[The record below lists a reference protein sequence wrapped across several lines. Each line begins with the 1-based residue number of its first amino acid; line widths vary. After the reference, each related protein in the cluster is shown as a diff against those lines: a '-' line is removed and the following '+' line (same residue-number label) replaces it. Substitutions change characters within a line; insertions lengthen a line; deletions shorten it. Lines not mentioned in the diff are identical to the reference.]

1 MKTPYEVEKIAK
13 HANPP
18 PPVKV
23 LWFPPMNTSAT
34 HFQTAHPTI
43 HHTVHEVAH
52 LPPLMRLERGEP
64 VRDLADWQR
73 RREELQHLLLTTL
86 YGALP
91 RVPER
96 VQCEPLHHA
105 KVARMPGVRKR
116 SMRVRADGL
125 GVCTLTLWLPPADGP
140 LAVLLHGD
148 ACWSYATEAVQSAVL
163 ARGYALAEFNR
174 TEVFSDH
181 ATPQP
186 AQTTCDA
193 LAGQHVAAIAA
204 WAWGFHRAIDA
215 LLQLPEV
222 DAKRIAIVGHSRG
235 GKAALL
241 AGATDP
247 RIAVTGANNS
257 GAAGAGCFR
266 VRNPGAETLTDL
278 VHAFPH
284 WLAPAARSYCG
295 RDTELPIDQHFLKA
309 LIAPRALLC
318 TEALGD
324 AWANPHGTQHTH
336 EAAAEVYRWLG
347 VPERIAIQFREGGHS
362 HTLQDWTAMLDFMDA
377 CFSA

>member
-1 MKTPYEVEKIAK
+1 MQLNCGAAV
-13 HANPP
+13 
-18 PPVKV
+18 
-23 LWFPPMNTSAT
+23 
-34 HFQTAHPTI
+34 Q
-43 HHTVHEVAH
+43 
-52 LPPLMRLERGEP
+52 
-64 VRDLADWQR
+64 DLADWQR
-73 RREELQHLLLTTL
+73 RREELQQQLLSTL

-91 RVPER
+91 GTPDR
-96 VQCEPLHHA
+96 VQCELLHSA
-105 KVARMPGVRKR
+105 KVAHIPGARKLSLR
-116 SMRVRADGL
+116 LRADGL
-125 GVCTLTLWLPPADGP
+125 GVCTLGLLLPPGDGP
-140 LAVLLHGD
+140 FAVLLHGD
-148 ACWSYATEAVQSAVL
+148 ACWSYATETVQSAVL

-181 ATPQP
+181 TAPH

-193 LAGQHVAAIAA
+193 LTGQPVAAIAA

-215 LLQLPEV
+215 LLQLPDV

-241 AGATDP
+241 AGATDG

-266 VRNPGAETLTDL
+266 LRNPGAETLADL
-278 VHAFPH
+278 VQTFPH
-284 WLAPAARSYCG
+284 WLAPAAQAYCG
-295 RDTELPIDQHFLKA
+295 RDAELPLDQHFLKA

-324 AWANPHGTQHTH
+324 AWANPQGTQHTH
-336 EAAAEVYRWLG
+336 EAAAAVYRWLG
-347 VPERIAIQFREGGHS
+347 VPERIAIQLREGGHS
-362 HTLQDWTAMLDFMDA
+362 HMLEDWTAMLDFMDA

>member
-1 MKTPYEVEKIAK
+1 METPYEVEKIAE

-23 LWFPPMNTSAT
+23 LWFPPMNTSAI
-34 HFQTAHPTI
+34 HLQTAHPT
-43 HHTVHEVAH
+43 TLQTAYEVVR

-64 VRDLADWQR
+64 VQDLADWQR
-73 RREELQHLLLTTL
+73 RREELQHLLLSTL
-86 YGALP
+86 YGTLP

-96 VQCEPLHHA
+96 VQCELLHDA

-116 SMRVRADGL
+116 SLRVRADGL
-125 GVCTLTLWLPPADGP
+125 GVCTLTLWLPPGDGP
-140 LAVLLHGD
+140 FAVLLHGD
-148 ACWSYATEAVQSAVL
+148 TCWSYATEAVQSAVL

-181 ATPQP
+181 AAPD

-193 LAGQHVAAIAA
+193 LADQPVAAIAA
-204 WAWGFHRAIDA
+204 WAWGFHRVVDA
-215 LLQLPEV
+215 VLQLPEV
-222 DAKRIAIVGHSRG
+222 DANRIAIVGHSRG

-241 AGATDP
+241 AGATDA

-266 VRNPGAETLTDL
+266 VRNPGAETLVDL
-278 VHAFPH
+278 VQAYPH

-295 RDTELPIDQHFLKA
+295 RDSELPIDQHFLKA

-324 AWANPHGTQHTH
+324 AWANPQGTQHTH
-336 EAAAEVYRWLG
+336 DAAAEAYRWLG

-362 HTLQDWTAMLDFMDA
+362 HTLEDWTAMLEFMGA
-377 CFSA
+377 GFSA